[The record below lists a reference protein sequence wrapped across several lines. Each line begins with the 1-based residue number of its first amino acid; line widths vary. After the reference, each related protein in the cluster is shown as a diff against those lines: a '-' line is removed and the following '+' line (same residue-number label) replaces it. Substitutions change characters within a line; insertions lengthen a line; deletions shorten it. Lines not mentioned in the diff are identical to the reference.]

1 MYEEARAFVW
11 TPHDQ
16 PVQLDLCGI
25 SYCDGS
31 YRIARNNVP
40 VYVFEYIIK
49 GTGTV
54 VVDGKTYTASAG
66 DVYIIPEGSDH
77 LYYSDD
83 KNPWIKIFFNVRGR
97 LVGQLI
103 KLYGL
108 SERVV
113 MPGGELLPLFL
124 QFYDI
129 AKTSPV
135 HDRVIDP
142 CTLKMHEIIQ
152 RLSATTQE
160 NPAVS
165 DEAMRLKWLLDSRV
179 SSDVTTEELAAT
191 VFRSKDYVIK
201 LFKREFGETPHAYF
215 LRQKMALAQSLLT
228 GTKLP
233 VKQIAAALG
242 YEDQHY
248 FSNVFKKE
256 IGQSP
261 VDYRKQMSQS

>member
-1 MYEEARAFVW
+1 MYEEAKAFVL
-11 TPHDQ
+11 TTRDQ
-16 PVQLDLCGI
+16 PVQLELCGV
-25 SYCDGS
+25 SYCDGT

-40 VYVFEYIIK
+40 LYVFEYVIK

-54 VVDGKTYTASAG
+54 VVDGKSYTASAG

-77 LYYSDD
+77 VYYSDD
-83 KNPWIKIFFNVRGR
+83 KDPWIKVFFNVRGR
-97 LVGQLI
+97 LIGQLL

-108 SERVV
+108 AGRVV
-113 MPGGELLPLFL
+113 MPGDELLPLFL
-124 QFYDI
+124 QFYDV
-129 AKTSPV
+129 AKSSSV
-135 HDRVIDP
+135 HDDVIGP

-152 RLSATTQE
+152 RLGAAAKE
-160 NPAVS
+160 NPAAS
-165 DEAMRLKWLLDSRV
+165 EEALRLKGMLDSRV
-179 SSDVTTEELAAT
+179 SGNISTEEMAAAI
-191 VFRSKDYVIK
+191 FRSKDYVIK

-233 VKQIAAALG
+233 VKQVAAALG

-256 IGQSP
+256 TGMAP
-261 VDYRKQMSQS
+261 LEYRKQV